1 MRLHCRYERFQANP
15 TTLEVNVFY
24 EAHSQQR
31 CSEQRGWLRGS
42 RLRLS
47 QRFSFSRC
55 WSSSLL
61 ARCSLPPPRPSQQ
74 PQLFP
79 IWRPSE
85 SQTRLKMAPTS
96 RGGSHAFTGDFFK
109 KRSHPP
115 SLVLSDKLQLS
126 EEQPRLKLTSSFCLN
141 CAVI

>member
-1 MRLHCRYERFQANP
+1 MRLRCRYERFQANP
-15 TTLEVNVFY
+15 TILEVTFFY

-31 CSEQRGWLRGS
+31 CSERRGWLRGS
-42 RLRLS
+42 CLRLS

-74 PQLFP
+74 PQLLP

-85 SQTRLKMAPTS
+85 TQTRLKMAPTS
-96 RGGSHAFTGDFFK
+96 RGGSDPFTGDVSPLWPTPTIRRATQIEAHVF
-109 KRSHPP
+109 
-115 SLVLSDKLQLS
+115 LLS
-126 EEQPRLKLTSSFCLN
+126 ELCCNLRHMLHSS
-141 CAVI
+141 A